1 MKADDESR
9 YDMAS
14 ITTEWNELKRIA
26 DELELKIH
34 LASMD
39 LRDRWQAL
47 RPRFVELEQTI
58 SRSGERASKI
68 VTEEL
73 AAIGKAV
80 DQLRDEITRAK

>member
-1 MKADDESR
+1 MTSV
-9 YDMAS
+9 
-14 ITTEWNELKRIA
+14 TTEWNELKRMA

-47 RPRFVELEQTI
+47 RPRLVELEQTI

-80 DQLRDEITRAK
+80 HQLRDEITRAR